1 MCFRRGCGGIPVKL
15 ADPESTDMKRLLPVL
30 AVLAVAAPAWGQTPP
45 TPAPV
50 VAAPAPAPAPAPPY
64 GMPIGLE
71 AAQAL
76 IDRAIEAGRA
86 RGFRLAI
93 AVVEPSGELVAFGRM
108 DDVQYGS
115 INVAQAKAR
124 SAARFRSATASAEER
139 LAGGRMALLA
149 IDGLMPVA
157 GGVPIVVD
165 GRVVGAIGVS
175 GASSAQDDEVARAA
189 IAAVL
194 GG

>member
-1 MCFRRGCGGIPVKL
+1 MI
-15 ADPESTDMKRLLPVL
+15 ESADMKPLLLVL
-30 AVLAVAAPAWGQTPP
+30 AVMATAAPAWAQTPP
-45 TPAPV
+45 TPAP
-50 VAAPAPAPAPAPPY
+50 AAVPAPPY
-64 GMPIGLE
+64 GAPIGLE

-76 IDRAIEAGRA
+76 IDRAVEAGRA

-115 INVAQAKAR
+115 ISIAQRKAR
-124 SAARFRSATASAEER
+124 SAARVRTATSALEER
-139 LAGGRMALLA
+139 VTGGRLVILA
-149 IDGLMPVA
+149 IDEIMPVA

-165 GRVVGAIGVS
+165 GKVVGAIGVS

-189 IAAVL
+189 IAAAL

>member
-1 MCFRRGCGGIPVKL
+1 
-15 ADPESTDMKRLLPVL
+15 MKPLLLVV
-30 AVLAVAAPAWGQTPP
+30 AALAVAVPAWGQTPP
-45 TPAPV
+45 TPAPPA
-50 VAAPAPAPAPAPPY
+50 AAPAPPLSY
-64 GMPIGLE
+64 GAPIGLE

-76 IDRAIEAGRA
+76 VDRAVEAGRA

-124 SAARFRSATASAEER
+124 SAARFRASSASAEER
-139 LAGGRMALLA
+139 LAAGRIALLA
-149 IDGLMPVA
+149 IDGIVPVA

-165 GRVVGAIGVS
+165 GKVVGAIGVS

>member
-1 MCFRRGCGGIPVKL
+1 
-15 ADPESTDMKRLLPVL
+15 MKRLLLVL
-30 AVLAVAAPAWGQTPP
+30 AVLATAAPALAQTPP
-45 TPAPV
+45 TPAP
-50 VAAPAPAPAPAPPY
+50 APAPPLSY
-64 GMPIGLE
+64 GAPIGLE
-71 AAQAL
+71 TAQAL
-76 IDRAIEAGRA
+76 INRAIEAGRA

-124 SAARFRSATASAEER
+124 SSARFRAASSAAEQR
-139 LAGGRMALLA
+139 LADGRMALLA
-149 IDGLMPVA
+149 IDGIVPVA

-175 GASSAQDDEVARAA
+175 GASSAQDEEVARAA

>member
-1 MCFRRGCGGIPVKL
+1 
-15 ADPESTDMKRLLPVL
+15 MKRLLLVL
-30 AVLAVAAPAWGQTPP
+30 AVLATAAPAWGQTPP
-45 TPAPV
+45 TPAP
-50 VAAPAPAPAPAPPY
+50 AAAPAPPY
-64 GMPIGLE
+64 GAPIGLE
-71 AAQAL
+71 TAQAL

-115 INVAQAKAR
+115 IDVAQAKAR
-124 SAARFRSATASAEER
+124 SAARFRTASAAAEER
-139 LAGGRMALLA
+139 LAAGRIALLA
-149 IDGLMPVA
+149 IDGIVPVA

-189 IAAVL
+189 MAAVL

>member
-1 MCFRRGCGGIPVKL
+1 MEN
-15 ADPESTDMKRLLPVL
+15 ADMKPLLLVV
-30 AVLAVAAPAWGQTPP
+30 AALAVAAPAWGQT
-45 TPAPV
+45 
-50 VAAPAPAPAPAPPY
+50 APAPAPAAAPAPPLSY
-64 GMPIGLE
+64 GAPIGLE

-76 IDRAIEAGRA
+76 VDRAVEAGRA

-115 INVAQAKAR
+115 IAVAQAKAR
-124 SAARFRSATASAEER
+124 SSARFRASSASAEER
-139 LAGGRMALLA
+139 LAAGRMALLA
-149 IDGLMPVA
+149 IDGIVPVA

-189 IAAVL
+189 IAAVF

>member
-1 MCFRRGCGGIPVKL
+1 MKPLLL
-15 ADPESTDMKRLLPVL
+15 AL
-30 AVLAVAAPAWGQTPP
+30 AVLAVAAPASGQTPP
-45 TPAPV
+45 AQAPV
-50 VAAPAPAPAPAPPY
+50 AAAPAPPY
-64 GMPIGLE
+64 GAPIGLE
-71 AAQAL
+71 TAQAL
-76 IDRAIEAGRA
+76 VDRAVEAGRA

-124 SAARFRSATASAEER
+124 SAARFRASSASAEER
-139 LAGGRMALLA
+139 LAAGRMALLA
-149 IDGLMPVA
+149 IDGIVPVA

>member
-1 MCFRRGCGGIPVKL
+1 MKPLLL
-15 ADPESTDMKRLLPVL
+15 AL
-30 AVLAVAAPAWGQTPP
+30 AVLAVAAPTWAQTPP
-45 TPAPV
+45 TPAP
-50 VAAPAPAPAPAPPY
+50 AAAPAPAPPY

-76 IDRAIEAGRA
+76 VDRAVEAGRA

-115 INVAQAKAR
+115 ISIAQQKAR
-124 SAARFRSATASAEER
+124 SAARVRTATSALEER
-139 LAGGRMALLA
+139 LAAGRMAILA
-149 IDGLMPVA
+149 LDEIMPVA
-157 GGVPIVVD
+157 GGVPIVVN

-189 IAAVL
+189 IAAAL

>member
-1 MCFRRGCGGIPVKL
+1 
-15 ADPESTDMKRLLPVL
+15 MKRLLVLLTVL
-30 AVLAVAAPAWGQTPP
+30 ATATPALGQTPP

-50 VAAPAPAPAPAPPY
+50 AAPAPPY
-64 GMPIGLE
+64 GAPIGLE
-71 AAQAL
+71 TAQAL
-76 IDRAIEAGRA
+76 IDRAVEVARA

-93 AVVEPSGELVAFGRM
+93 TIVEPSGELVAFARM

-115 INVAQAKAR
+115 ITIAQAKAR
-124 SAARFRSATASAEER
+124 ASARFRTATASHEER

-149 IDGLMPVA
+149 LEGVVPVA

-175 GASSAQDDEVARAA
+175 GAASADDDAVARAA
-189 IAAVL
+189 IAAVI
-194 GG
+194 GN